1 MTNDMDK
8 KEYLL
13 NEVGLQIAREN
24 IAKQMAKVIKN
35 RNQENFKTKML
46 ELLKD
51 RDEVNKGNKSII
63 EKYVGGI

>member
-1 MTNDMDK
+1 MDK

-24 IAKQMAKVIKN
+24 IAKQMVKLIKN

-63 EKYVGGI
+63 EKYFGGI